1 MAGAV
6 EPGAVMRDTVV
17 THQTDYRATRPKVER
32 KLGHLLRRRHGGRCA
47 RVRGKRKVDA
57 DFNLLAAVHC
67 PQPRAPRCAR
77 AALDNVRMGRGQRMR
92 TRSRHLRRRRSPPK
106 RLREQQRPVRRR
118 GRAPAGQPVVGHIQ
132 ACAPA
137 RTRRARPCVQRPSRV
152 EHEHHR
158 RPVDAPLVRD
168 IALRAA
174 ARHHIHEHLITL

>member
-106 RLREQQRPVRRR
+106 PLREQQRPVRRR
-118 GRAPAGQPVVGHIQ
+118 GRAPAGQPVVGHSSR
-132 ACAPA
+132 PA
-137 RTRRARPCVQRPSRV
+137 HRPG
-152 EHEHHR
+152 H
-158 RPVDAPLVRD
+158 DAHGP
-168 IALRAA
+168 ASS
-174 ARHHIHEHLITL
+174 ARHASSTSVTVDRSMRHLSATSRCEPLPDITSTNT